1 MQQAVES
8 ALAASV
14 AEGAVVIGRES
25 SETNLRWANNGLTTN
40 GSMASRSMTVVS
52 MTGAGS
58 ETRVGSVTRSVA
70 SETDVSELVRASE
83 AAARAAAPA
92 DDVAPLVE
100 PYPNS
105 DDWAADPATTGVE
118 VFASMTEALGTLLGA
133 AAGADRALFGFAEH
147 GVTSTFL
154 GTSTGLRRRHDQP
167 TGRLELNAKS
177 ADFTKS
183 AWDGVSTRDFS
194 DVDISALVAGLNTR
208 LDWAAKT
215 IELPPGRYET
225 ILPPCVT
232 SDLMIGLYWAAAAR
246 DAEEGRSVF
255 SAREGEASSARAG
268 DGTRIGERLGPLP
281 LNLYSDPSIPIIA
294 SAPFEIAGSSYGGV
308 QSVFDNGLPIER
320 TDWISEGVLTNLA
333 RSRPWAAKSGAEPRL
348 FVDNVVMDGGTGES
362 VDEMIAQTE
371 RGLLLTTLWYI
382 RTVDPQTL
390 LVTGLTRDGVYL
402 VENGKVTGA
411 VNNFR
416 FNESP
421 VDLLARATQAGASS
435 ATLPR
440 EWGDYFSRVIMPTLR
455 IPDFNMSTV
464 SAAS

>member
-1 MQQAVES
+1 MQEAVDT

-14 AEGAVVIGRES
+14 ADGAVVIGRDS

-40 GSMASRSMTVVS
+40 GAMSSRSMTVVS
-52 MTGAGS
+52 MIGTGS
-58 ETRVGSVTRSVA
+58 DTRVGSVTRSVA
-70 SETDVSELVRASE
+70 SETDVRELVRASE
-83 AAARAAAPA
+83 TAARAAAPA

-105 DDWAADPATTGVE
+105 DDWAATPATTGVE
-118 VFASMTEALGTLLGA
+118 VFASMTEALGTLLRA

-147 GVTSTFL
+147 VVTTTFL

-177 ADFTKS
+177 ADFTRS

-208 LDWAAKT
+208 LDWAST
-215 IELPPGRYET
+215 SIELPPGRYET
-225 ILPPCVT
+225 LLPPCVT
-232 SDLMIGLYWAAAAR
+232 SDLMIGLYWAVAAR

-255 SAREGEASSARAG
+255 SAREGE
-268 DGTRIGERLGPLP
+268 GTRIGERLGPLP
-281 LNLYSDPSIPIIA
+281 LNLYSDPAIALIA

-320 TDWISEGVLTNLA
+320 TDWITDGVLTNLA
-333 RSRPWAAKSGAEPRL
+333 RSRPWAVKSGAEPRL
-348 FVDNVVMDGGTGES
+348 FVDNVVMDGGSGES
-362 VDEMIAQTE
+362 VEEMIAQTE

-402 VENGKVTGA
+402 VENGKVCGA

-435 ATLPR
+435 PTLPR